1 MGKVTGF
8 LDYARE
14 DNKDVPVEERIKNFK
29 EFHIPL
35 TEEERRKQGARCM
48 NCGVPFCQSGMKL
61 AGMFTGCPLHN
72 LCPEWNDEVYNG
84 HIAHALSRLLKT
96 NNFPEFTGRVCPALC
111 EKACVEGLDDAPVTT
126 HDNELYII
134 EKAFQEGY
142 MQPRI
147 PEVRS
152 GKRVAVVGAGP
163 AGLAV
168 ADQLNHRGHSVTVFE
183 RSDEIGGL
191 LMYGIPNMK
200 LDKSVIRRRRALM
213 EAEGVV
219 FRTGVDVGRETLA
232 AAAAAANADGRKAG
246 AGAGEKLAA
255 AGSAAAETGKA
266 ADATRAVTNAA
277 AETLASAGKSSA
289 VTAAAILRDYDAV
302 VLACGAKQARGL
314 NVPSIEQ
321 AHGIHYAVDYLTS
334 QTKALREQG
343 EHAFGVIN
351 AKGKHVVIVGGGDTG
366 NDCCGTAIR
375 QGAKSVTQIEM
386 MPEPPVER
394 AASNP
399 WPEWPKVLKVD
410 YGQQEAIRVF
420 GHDPRV
426 YETTIKAIETKKD
439 GSIKAVITS
448 KVKFENRQMVLVE
461 GTEQKLPCDLLII
474 AAGFTGCE
482 SYVADAFG
490 VALTE
495 RHVVKTEAEHYHTES
510 AVKPTA
516 AEQTAAAAAT
526 GSKVGE
532 KSGAASATAARTTA
546 SAGSA
551 AKADA
556 SPKTAANAAKIFT
569 AGDMHRG
576 QSLVVWAIAEGRACA
591 SEVDAYLMGYSCLA

>member
-84 HIAHALSRLLKT
+84 HVAHALSRLLKT

-111 EKACVEGLDDAPVTT
+111 EKACVEGVDDAPVTT

-219 FRTGVDVGRETLA
+219 FRTGVDVGRETLTA
-232 AAAAAANADGRKAG
+232 AAGRKAG
-246 AGAGEKLAA
+246 VEAGEKKATT
-255 AGSAAAETGKA
+255 GSAAVDAVTS
-266 ADATRAVTNAA
+266 ADASRAVTNAA
-277 AETLASAGKSSA
+277 TEALAAAGKGSA
-289 VTAAAILRDYDAV
+289 VTAASILRDYDAV

-343 EHAFGVIN
+343 EHAFGIIN

-426 YETTIKAIETKKD
+426 YETTVKAIETKKD

-448 KVKFENRQMVLVE
+448 KVRFENRQMVLVE
-461 GTEQKLPCDLLII
+461 GTEKKLPCDLLII

-510 AVKPTA
+510 TVKPTA
-516 AEQTAAAAAT
+516 AAQTAAAAAT

-532 KSGAASATAARTTA
+532 KSDAASTTAARTPA

-551 AKADA
+551 AKANA
-556 SPKTAANAAKIFT
+556 STTTAANAAKIFT

>member
-84 HIAHALSRLLKT
+84 HVAHALSRLLKT

-152 GKRVAVVGAGP
+152 GKRVAVIGAGP

-183 RSDEIGGL
+183 RADEIGGL

-219 FRTGVDVGRETLA
+219 FRTGVDVGRETLTA
-232 AAAAAANADGRKAG
+232 AAGRKAG
-246 AGAGEKLAA
+246 VEAGEK
-255 AGSAAAETGKA
+255 S
-266 ADATRAVTNAA
+266 ADASRAVTNAS
-277 AETLASAGKSSA
+277 AEALTAGKGST
-289 VTAAAILRDYDAV
+289 VTAASILRDYDAV

-314 NVPSIEQ
+314 NVPFIEQ

-334 QTKALREQG
+334 QTKALHEQG

-516 AEQTAAAAAT
+516 AAQTAAAAAA
-526 GSKVGE
+526 GSKSGE
-532 KSGAASATAARTTA
+532 KSDAASTTAARTPV

-556 SPKTAANAAKIFT
+556 STMTAANAAKIFT

>member
-14 DNKDVPVEERIKNFK
+14 ENKDVPVEERIKNFK

-84 HIAHALSRLLKT
+84 HVAHALSRLLKT

-219 FRTGVDVGRETLA
+219 FRTGVDVGRET
-232 AAAAAANADGRKAG
+232 
-246 AGAGEKLAA
+246 
-255 AGSAAAETGKA
+255 S
-266 ADATRAVTNAA
+266 
-277 AETLASAGKSSA
+277 
-289 VTAAAILRDYDAV
+289 TAAAILRDYDAV

-334 QTKALREQG
+334 QTKALHEQG
-343 EHAFGVIN
+343 EHAFGIIN

-375 QGAKSVTQIEM
+375 QGAKSVIQIEM

-426 YETTIKAIETKKD
+426 YETTIKGIETKKD

-510 AVKPTA
+510 AVKAGASAQTTA
-516 AEQTAAAAAT
+516 
-526 GSKVGE
+526 GSEDGE
-532 KSGAASATAARTTA
+532 KSGVASTTAGSSDGEKSSAASTAA
-546 SAGSA
+546 GST
-551 AKADA
+551 AKAGA
-556 SPKTAANAAKIFT
+556 STVTAADTAKIFT

>member
-84 HIAHALSRLLKT
+84 HVAHALSRLLKT

-200 LDKSVIRRRRALM
+200 LDKSVIHRRRALM

-232 AAAAAANADGRKAG
+232 SAAAAANADGRKAG
-246 AGAGEKLAA
+246 AGAGEKPATT
-255 AGSAAAETGKA
+255 GSAAA
-266 ADATRAVTNAA
+266 D
-277 AETLASAGKSSA
+277 AGKGSA

-334 QTKALREQG
+334 QTKALHEQG
-343 EHAFGVIN
+343 EHAFGIIN

-426 YETTIKAIETKKD
+426 YETTIKGIETKKD

-516 AEQTAAAAAT
+516 AAQTADAAA

-546 SAGSA
+546 SARGA

-556 SPKTAANAAKIFT
+556 STMTAANAAKIFT

>member
-8 LDYARE
+8 LDYTRE

-84 HIAHALSRLLKT
+84 HVAHALSRLLKT

-219 FRTGVDVGRETLA
+219 FRTGVDVGRETSTA
-232 AAAAAANADGRKAG
+232 AAAGGGVR
-246 AGAGEKLAA
+246 EK
-255 AGSAAAETGKA
+255 S
-266 ADATRAVTNAA
+266 ADASRAVTNAS
-277 AETLASAGKSSA
+277 AEALATGKGSA

-334 QTKALREQG
+334 QTKALHEQG
-343 EHAFGVIN
+343 EHAFGIIN

-426 YETTIKAIETKKD
+426 YETTVKAIETKKD
-439 GSIKAVITS
+439 GSIKDVITS

-576 QSLVVWAIAEGRACA
+576 QSLVVWAIAEGRTCA

>member
-84 HIAHALSRLLKT
+84 HVAHALSRLLKT

-152 GKRVAVVGAGP
+152 GKRVAVIGAGP

-183 RSDEIGGL
+183 RADEIGGL

-219 FRTGVDVGRETLA
+219 FRTGVDVGRETL
-232 AAAAAANADGRKAG
+232 
-246 AGAGEKLAA
+246 
-255 AGSAAAETGKA
+255 T
-266 ADATRAVTNAA
+266 
-277 AETLASAGKSSA
+277 AGKGSA
-289 VTAAAILRDYDAV
+289 VTAASILRDYDAV

-314 NVPSIEQ
+314 NVPFIEQ

-334 QTKALREQG
+334 QTKALHEQG

-516 AEQTAAAAAT
+516 AAQTADAAA

-532 KSGAASATAARTTA
+532 RSGAASATAARIPA

-556 SPKTAANAAKIFT
+556 STMTAANAAKIFT

>member
-14 DNKDVPVEERIKNFK
+14 ENKDVPVEERIKNFK

-84 HIAHALSRLLKT
+84 HVAHALSRLLKT

-219 FRTGVDVGRETLA
+219 FRTGVDVGRETL
-232 AAAAAANADGRKAG
+232 
-246 AGAGEKLAA
+246 
-255 AGSAAAETGKA
+255 
-266 ADATRAVTNAA
+266 
-277 AETLASAGKSSA
+277 
-289 VTAAAILRDYDAV
+289 TAAAILRDYDAV

-334 QTKALREQG
+334 QTKALHEQG
-343 EHAFGVIN
+343 EHAFGIIN

-426 YETTIKAIETKKD
+426 YETTVKAIETKKD

-510 AVKPTA
+510 TVKPTA
-516 AEQTAAAAAT
+516 AAQTAAAAAA

-532 KSGAASATAARTTA
+532 KSNAASTTAARLA

-556 SPKTAANAAKIFT
+556 STMSAANAAKIFT

>member
-14 DNKDVPVEERIKNFK
+14 ENKDVPVEERIKNFK

-84 HIAHALSRLLKT
+84 HVAHALSRLLKT

-111 EKACVEGLDDAPVTT
+111 EKACIEGLDDAPVTT

-219 FRTGVDVGRETLA
+219 FRTGVDVGRETSTA
-232 AAAAAANADGRKAG
+232 AAAGAEGRKAG
-246 AGAGEKLAA
+246 AGAGEK
-255 AGSAAAETGKA
+255 S
-266 ADATRAVTNAA
+266 ADASRAVTNAS
-277 AETLASAGKSSA
+277 AEALAAGKGSA

-334 QTKALREQG
+334 QTKALHEQG
-343 EHAFGVIN
+343 EHAFGIIN

-426 YETTIKAIETKKD
+426 YETTVKAIETKKD
-439 GSIKAVITS
+439 GSIKDVITS

>member
-14 DNKDVPVEERIKNFK
+14 ENKDVPVEERIKNFK

-84 HIAHALSRLLKT
+84 HVAHALSRLLKT

-134 EKAFQEGY
+134 ETAFQEGY

-152 GKRVAVVGAGP
+152 GKRVAVIGAGP

-232 AAAAAANADGRKAG
+232 AAVATANADGRKAG
-246 AGAGEKLAA
+246 AGAGEK
-255 AGSAAAETGKA
+255 SAAAEKSS
-266 ADATRAVTNAA
+266 AVTNAA
-277 AETLASAGKSSA
+277 AETLAAAKSSA
-289 VTAAAILRDYDAV
+289 VTAASILRDYDAV

-314 NVPSIEQ
+314 NVPFIEQ

-334 QTKALREQG
+334 QTKALHEQG

-510 AVKPTA
+510 AVKTTA
-516 AEQTAAAAAT
+516 PAA
-526 GSKVGE
+526 GSKDGE
-532 KSGAASATAARTTA
+532 KSGAASAA
-546 SAGSA
+546 SGSA
-551 AKADA
+551 AKAGA
-556 SPKTAANAAKIFT
+556 STVTAADTAKIFT

>member
-14 DNKDVPVEERIKNFK
+14 DNKDVPVEERIRNFK

-111 EKACVEGLDDAPVTT
+111 EKACIEGLDDAPVTT

-219 FRTGVDVGRETLA
+219 FRTGVDVGRETSTA
-232 AAAAAANADGRKAG
+232 AAAGAEGRKAG
-246 AGAGEKLAA
+246 AGAGEK
-255 AGSAAAETGKA
+255 S
-266 ADATRAVTNAA
+266 ADASRAVTNAS
-277 AETLASAGKSSA
+277 AEALAAGKGSA

-334 QTKALREQG
+334 QTKALHEQG
-343 EHAFGVIN
+343 EHAFGIIN

-386 MPEPPVER
+386 MPEPPIER

-426 YETTIKAIETKKD
+426 YETTVKGIETKKD

>member
-1 MGKVTGF
+1 LHQANSGTNIPQNLFCARRAELEPYKLKLRASSGFVTYRDRGSFFMGKVTGF
-8 LDYARE
+8 LDYTRE

-84 HIAHALSRLLKT
+84 HVAHALSRLLKT

-147 PEVRS
+147 PEVRY

-232 AAAAAANADGRKAG
+232 A
-246 AGAGEKLAA
+246 
-255 AGSAAAETGKA
+255 GK
-266 ADATRAVTNAA
+266 
-277 AETLASAGKSSA
+277 GSA

-343 EHAFGVIN
+343 EHAFGIIN

-420 GHDPRV
+420 EHDPRV
-426 YETTIKAIETKKD
+426 YETTVKAIETKKD

-510 AVKPTA
+510 TAKPTA
-516 AEQTAAAAAT
+516 
-526 GSKVGE
+526 
-532 KSGAASATAARTTA
+532 
-546 SAGSA
+546 
-551 AKADA
+551 
-556 SPKTAANAAKIFT
+556 AANAAKIFT

>member
-35 TEEERRKQGARCM
+35 TKEERRKQGARCM

-84 HIAHALSRLLKT
+84 HVAHALSRLLKT

-219 FRTGVDVGRETLA
+219 FRTGVDVGRETLTA
-232 AAAAAANADGRKAG
+232 AAAGAEGRKAG
-246 AGAGEKLAA
+246 AGAGEKKATT
-255 AGSAAAETGKA
+255 GSAAANAGTSTEA
-266 ADATRAVTNAA
+266 SCAVTSAA
-277 AETLASAGKSSA
+277 AETLAAGKGSA

-343 EHAFGVIN
+343 EHAFGIIN

-426 YETTIKAIETKKD
+426 YETTIKGIETKKD

-510 AVKPTA
+510 TVKPTA
-516 AEQTAAAAAT
+516 
-526 GSKVGE
+526 
-532 KSGAASATAARTTA
+532 
-546 SAGSA
+546 
-551 AKADA
+551 
-556 SPKTAANAAKIFT
+556 AANAAKIFT

>member
-84 HIAHALSRLLKT
+84 HVAHALSRLLKT

-219 FRTGVDVGRETLA
+219 FRTGVDVGRETLTAVA
-232 AAAAAANADGRKAG
+232 ADANADVRKAG
-246 AGAGEKLAA
+246 AGAGEKKATT
-255 AGSAAAETGKA
+255 GSAAVDAGTS
-266 ADATRAVTNAA
+266 ADASRAVTNAA
-277 AETLASAGKSSA
+277 AEALAAGKDSA

-334 QTKALREQG
+334 QTKALHEQG
-343 EHAFGVIN
+343 EHAFGIIN

-516 AEQTAAAAAT
+516 A
-526 GSKVGE
+526 
-532 KSGAASATAARTTA
+532 
-546 SAGSA
+546 
-551 AKADA
+551 
-556 SPKTAANAAKIFT
+556 ANAAKIFT

>member
-14 DNKDVPVEERIKNFK
+14 ENKDVPVEERIRNFK

-84 HIAHALSRLLKT
+84 HVAHALSRLLKT

-152 GKRVAVVGAGP
+152 GKRVAVIGAGP

-183 RSDEIGGL
+183 RADEIGGL

-232 AAAAAANADGRKAG
+232 SAAAAANADGRKAG
-246 AGAGEKLAA
+246 AGAGEKPATT
-255 AGSAAAETGKA
+255 GSAAA
-266 ADATRAVTNAA
+266 D
-277 AETLASAGKSSA
+277 AGKGSA

-334 QTKALREQG
+334 QTKALHEQG
-343 EHAFGVIN
+343 EHAFGIIN

-426 YETTIKAIETKKD
+426 YETTVKAIETKKD

-516 AEQTAAAAAT
+516 AAQTAAAAAT

-532 KSGAASATAARTTA
+532 KSDAASTTVARTPA

-556 SPKTAANAAKIFT
+556 STMTAANAAKIFT

>member
-84 HIAHALSRLLKT
+84 HVAHALSRLLKT

-111 EKACVEGLDDAPVTT
+111 EKACVEGLDDTPVTT

-134 EKAFQEGY
+134 ETAFQEGY

-152 GKRVAVVGAGP
+152 GKRVAVIGAGP

-183 RSDEIGGL
+183 RADEIGGL

-219 FRTGVDVGRETLA
+219 FRTGVDVGRGQ
-232 AAAAAANADGRKAG
+232 D
-246 AGAGEKLAA
+246 
-255 AGSAAAETGKA
+255 
-266 ADATRAVTNAA
+266 
-277 AETLASAGKSSA
+277 
-289 VTAAAILRDYDAV
+289 AAAIIKDYDAV

-314 NVPSIEQ
+314 NVPFIEQ

-334 QTKALREQG
+334 QTKALHEQG

-510 AVKPTA
+510 AVKTTA
-516 AEQTAAAAAT
+516 PAA
-526 GSKVGE
+526 GSKDGE
-532 KSGAASATAARTTA
+532 KSGAASAA
-546 SAGSA
+546 SGSA
-551 AKADA
+551 AKAGA
-556 SPKTAANAAKIFT
+556 STVTAADTAKIFT

>member
-84 HIAHALSRLLKT
+84 HVAHALSRLLKT

-152 GKRVAVVGAGP
+152 GKRVAVIGAGP

-183 RSDEIGGL
+183 RADEIGGL

-219 FRTGVDVGRETLA
+219 FRTGVDVGRETL
-232 AAAAAANADGRKAG
+232 
-246 AGAGEKLAA
+246 
-255 AGSAAAETGKA
+255 T
-266 ADATRAVTNAA
+266 
-277 AETLASAGKSSA
+277 AGKGSA
-289 VTAAAILRDYDAV
+289 VTAASILRDYDAV

-314 NVPSIEQ
+314 NVPFIEQ

-334 QTKALREQG
+334 QTKALHEQG

-426 YETTIKAIETKKD
+426 YETTVKAIETKKD
-439 GSIKAVITS
+439 GSIKDVITS
-448 KVKFENRQMVLVE
+448 KVKFVNRQMVLVE

-510 AVKPTA
+510 AEKPMA
-516 AEQTAAAAAT
+516 AAQTAAAAAA
-526 GSKVGE
+526 GSKGGE
-532 KSGAASATAARTTA
+532 KNDAASTTAARTPV

-551 AKADA
+551 EKADA
-556 SPKTAANAAKIFT
+556 STMTAANAAKIFT

-591 SEVDAYLMGYSCLA
+591 SEVDDFLMGYSCLA

>member
-14 DNKDVPVEERIKNFK
+14 ENKDVPVEERIKNFK

-84 HIAHALSRLLKT
+84 HVAHALSRLLKT

-232 AAAAAANADGRKAG
+232 A
-246 AGAGEKLAA
+246 
-255 AGSAAAETGKA
+255 GK
-266 ADATRAVTNAA
+266 
-277 AETLASAGKSSA
+277 GSA

-334 QTKALREQG
+334 QTKALHEQG
-343 EHAFGVIN
+343 EHAFGIIN

-426 YETTIKAIETKKD
+426 YETTVKAIETKKD

-510 AVKPTA
+510 TVKPTA
-516 AEQTAAAAAT
+516 
-526 GSKVGE
+526 
-532 KSGAASATAARTTA
+532 
-546 SAGSA
+546 
-551 AKADA
+551 
-556 SPKTAANAAKIFT
+556 AANAAKIFT

>member
-29 EFHIPL
+29 EFHLPL

-84 HIAHALSRLLKT
+84 HVAHALSRLLKT

-232 AAAAAANADGRKAG
+232 SAAAAANADGRKAG
-246 AGAGEKLAA
+246 AGAGEKPATT
-255 AGSAAAETGKA
+255 GSAAADVGK
-266 ADATRAVTNAA
+266 
-277 AETLASAGKSSA
+277 GSA

-321 AHGIHYAVDYLTS
+321 AHGIYYAVDYLTS
-334 QTKALREQG
+334 QTKALHEQG
-343 EHAFGVIN
+343 EHAFGIIN

-426 YETTIKAIETKKD
+426 YETTVKAIETKKD
-439 GSIKAVITS
+439 GSIKAAITS

-516 AEQTAAAAAT
+516 AAQTADAAA

-556 SPKTAANAAKIFT
+556 STMTAANAAKIFT

>member
-14 DNKDVPVEERIKNFK
+14 ENIDVPVEERIKNFK

-84 HIAHALSRLLKT
+84 HVAHALSRLLKT

-152 GKRVAVVGAGP
+152 GKCVAVVGAGP

-219 FRTGVDVGRETLA
+219 FRTGVDVGRETSTA
-232 AAAAAANADGRKAG
+232 AAGRKAG
-246 AGAGEKLAA
+246 VEAGEKSATTGSAAVDAGTSTEASCAVTSAAAEALAA
-255 AGSAAAETGKA
+255 AGKG
-266 ADATRAVTNAA
+266 
-277 AETLASAGKSSA
+277 SA
-289 VTAAAILRDYDAV
+289 VTAASILRDYDAV

-334 QTKALREQG
+334 QTKALHEQG
-343 EHAFGVIN
+343 EHAFGIIN
-351 AKGKHVVIVGGGDTG
+351 AKGKHAVIVGGGDTG

-426 YETTIKAIETKKD
+426 YETTVKAIETKKD

-490 VALTE
+490 VALTA

-516 AEQTAAAAAT
+516 
-526 GSKVGE
+526 
-532 KSGAASATAARTTA
+532 
-546 SAGSA
+546 
-551 AKADA
+551 
-556 SPKTAANAAKIFT
+556 AANAAKIFT

>member
-84 HIAHALSRLLKT
+84 HVAHALSRLLKT

-232 AAAAAANADGRKAG
+232 AAA
-246 AGAGEKLAA
+246 
-255 AGSAAAETGKA
+255 
-266 ADATRAVTNAA
+266 
-277 AETLASAGKSSA
+277 
-289 VTAAAILRDYDAV
+289 ILRDYDAV

-321 AHGIHYAVDYLTS
+321 AHGIHYAADYLTS

-343 EHAFGVIN
+343 EHAFGIIN

-426 YETTIKAIETKKD
+426 YETTVKAIETKKD
-439 GSIKAVITS
+439 GSIKAIITS

-510 AVKPTA
+510 TVKPTA
-516 AEQTAAAAAT
+516 AAQTAAAAAT

-532 KSGAASATAARTTA
+532 KSDAASTTAARLA

-556 SPKTAANAAKIFT
+556 STMSAANAAKIFT

>member
-14 DNKDVPVEERIKNFK
+14 ENKDVPVEERIRNFK

-84 HIAHALSRLLKT
+84 HVAHALSRLLKT

-219 FRTGVDVGRETLA
+219 FRTGVDIGRETSTA
-232 AAAAAANADGRKAG
+232 AAAGAEGRKAG
-246 AGAGEKLAA
+246 AGAGEK
-255 AGSAAAETGKA
+255 S
-266 ADATRAVTNAA
+266 ADASRAVTNAS
-277 AETLASAGKSSA
+277 AEALAAGKGSA

-334 QTKALREQG
+334 QTKALHEQG
-343 EHAFGVIN
+343 EHAFGIIN

-426 YETTIKAIETKKD
+426 YETTVKGIETKKD

-510 AVKPTA
+510 AVKPM
-516 AEQTAAAAAT
+516 
-526 GSKVGE
+526 
-532 KSGAASATAARTTA
+532 
-546 SAGSA
+546 
-551 AKADA
+551 
-556 SPKTAANAAKIFT
+556 TAANAAKIFT

>member
-14 DNKDVPVEERIKNFK
+14 ENRDVPVEERIRNFK

-84 HIAHALSRLLKT
+84 HVAHALSRLLKT

-134 EKAFQEGY
+134 ETAFQEGY

-152 GKRVAVVGAGP
+152 GKRVAVIGAGP

-183 RSDEIGGL
+183 RQDEIGGL

-219 FRTGVDVGRETLA
+219 FRTGVDVGRETLTA
-232 AAAAAANADGRKAG
+232 AAADAEGRKAG
-246 AGAGEKLAA
+246 VGDGEKKAT
-255 AGSAAAETGKA
+255 TGGVA
-266 ADATRAVTNAA
+266 AD
-277 AETLASAGKSSA
+277 SGKSADASRA
-289 VTAAAILRDYDAV
+289 VTAASILRDYDAV

-314 NVPSIEQ
+314 NVPFIEQ

-334 QTKALREQG
+334 QTKALHEQG
-343 EHAFGVIN
+343 EHAFGIIN

-439 GSIKAVITS
+439 GSIRAVVTS

-510 AVKPTA
+510 AA
-516 AEQTAAAAAT
+516 QT
-526 GSKVGE
+526 
-532 KSGAASATAARTTA
+532 
-546 SAGSA
+546 
-551 AKADA
+551 
-556 SPKTAANAAKIFT
+556 AKIFT

>member
-84 HIAHALSRLLKT
+84 HVAHALSRLLKT

-152 GKRVAVVGAGP
+152 GKRVAVIGAGP

-183 RSDEIGGL
+183 RADEIGGL

-219 FRTGVDVGRETLA
+219 FRTGVDMGRETL
-232 AAAAAANADGRKAG
+232 
-246 AGAGEKLAA
+246 
-255 AGSAAAETGKA
+255 T
-266 ADATRAVTNAA
+266 
-277 AETLASAGKSSA
+277 AGKGSA
-289 VTAAAILRDYDAV
+289 VTAASILRDYDAV

-314 NVPSIEQ
+314 NVPFIEQ

-334 QTKALREQG
+334 QTKALHEQG

-516 AEQTAAAAAT
+516 AAQTAAAAAA
-526 GSKVGE
+526 GSKGGE
-532 KSGAASATAARTTA
+532 KSDAASTTAARTPV

-556 SPKTAANAAKIFT
+556 STMTAANAAKIFT

>member
-84 HIAHALSRLLKT
+84 HVAHALSRLLKT

-232 AAAAAANADGRKAG
+232 AAAAGGGVR
-246 AGAGEKLAA
+246 EK
-255 AGSAAAETGKA
+255 S
-266 ADATRAVTNAA
+266 ADASRAVTNAS
-277 AETLASAGKSSA
+277 AEALATGKGSA

-334 QTKALREQG
+334 QTKALHEQG
-343 EHAFGVIN
+343 EHAFGIIN

-426 YETTIKAIETKKD
+426 YETTVKAIETKKD
-439 GSIKAVITS
+439 GSIKDVITS

>member
-84 HIAHALSRLLKT
+84 HVAHALSRLLKT

-152 GKRVAVVGAGP
+152 GKRVAVIGAGP

-183 RSDEIGGL
+183 RADEIGGL

-219 FRTGVDVGRETLA
+219 FRTGVDVGRETL
-232 AAAAAANADGRKAG
+232 
-246 AGAGEKLAA
+246 
-255 AGSAAAETGKA
+255 T
-266 ADATRAVTNAA
+266 
-277 AETLASAGKSSA
+277 AGKGSA
-289 VTAAAILRDYDAV
+289 VTAASILRDYDAV

-314 NVPSIEQ
+314 NVPFIEQ

-334 QTKALREQG
+334 QTKALHEQG

-516 AEQTAAAAAT
+516 AAQTAAAAAA
-526 GSKVGE
+526 GSKGGE
-532 KSGAASATAARTTA
+532 KSDAASTTAARTPV

-556 SPKTAANAAKIFT
+556 STMTAANAAKIFT

>member
-14 DNKDVPVEERIKNFK
+14 DNKDVPVEERIRNFK

-111 EKACVEGLDDAPVTT
+111 EKACIEGLDDAPVTT

-219 FRTGVDVGRETLA
+219 FRTGVDVGRETLN
-232 AAAAAANADGRKAG
+232 AAAANADGQKAG
-246 AGAGEKLAA
+246 GGAGEKTAA
-255 AGSAAAETGKA
+255 
-266 ADATRAVTNAA
+266 
-277 AETLASAGKSSA
+277 AGKSSA
-289 VTAAAILRDYDAV
+289 VTAASILRDYDAV

-314 NVPSIEQ
+314 NVPFIEQ

-334 QTKALREQG
+334 QTKALHEQG

-439 GSIKAVITS
+439 GSIKAVINS

-461 GTEQKLPCDLLII
+461 GSEQKLPCDLLII

-510 AVKPTA
+510 AVKTA
-516 AEQTAAAAAT
+516 APAA
-526 GSKVGE
+526 GSKDGE
-532 KSGAASATAARTTA
+532 KSGAASAA
-546 SAGSA
+546 SGSA
-551 AKADA
+551 AKAGA
-556 SPKTAANAAKIFT
+556 STVTAADTAKIFT

>member
-14 DNKDVPVEERIKNFK
+14 ENKDVPVEERIKNFK

-84 HIAHALSRLLKT
+84 HVAHALSRLLKT

-134 EKAFQEGY
+134 ETAFQEGY

-152 GKRVAVVGAGP
+152 GKRVAVIGAGP

-246 AGAGEKLAA
+246 AGAGEK
-255 AGSAAAETGKA
+255 SAAAE
-266 ADATRAVTNAA
+266 
-277 AETLASAGKSSA
+277 KSSA
-289 VTAAAILRDYDAV
+289 VTAASILRDYDAV

-314 NVPSIEQ
+314 NVPFIEQ

-334 QTKALREQG
+334 QTKALHEQG

-510 AVKPTA
+510 AVKTA
-516 AEQTAAAAAT
+516 APAA
-526 GSKVGE
+526 GSRDGE
-532 KSGAASATAARTTA
+532 KSGAASAA
-546 SAGSA
+546 SGSA
-551 AKADA
+551 AKAGA
-556 SPKTAANAAKIFT
+556 STVTAADTAKIFT

>member
-14 DNKDVPVEERIKNFK
+14 ENKDVPVEERIKNFK

-84 HIAHALSRLLKT
+84 HVAHALSRLLKT

-134 EKAFQEGY
+134 ETAFQEGY

-152 GKRVAVVGAGP
+152 GKRVAVIGAGP

-232 AAAAAANADGRKAG
+232 AAAATANADGRKAG
-246 AGAGEKLAA
+246 AGSGEKP
-255 AGSAAAETGKA
+255 AAAE
-266 ADATRAVTNAA
+266 
-277 AETLASAGKSSA
+277 KSSA

-314 NVPSIEQ
+314 NVPFIEQ

-334 QTKALREQG
+334 QTKALHEQG

-510 AVKPTA
+510 AVKTA
-516 AEQTAAAAAT
+516 APAA
-526 GSKVGE
+526 GSKDGE
-532 KSGAASATAARTTA
+532 KSGAASAA
-546 SAGSA
+546 SGSA
-551 AKADA
+551 AKAGA
-556 SPKTAANAAKIFT
+556 STVTAADTAKIFT

>member
-14 DNKDVPVEERIKNFK
+14 ENKDVPVEERIKNFK

-84 HIAHALSRLLKT
+84 HVAHALSRLLKT

-134 EKAFQEGY
+134 ETAFQEGY

-152 GKRVAVVGAGP
+152 GKRVAVIGAGP

-246 AGAGEKLAA
+246 AGAGEKP
-255 AGSAAAETGKA
+255 AAAEKSS
-266 ADATRAVTNAA
+266 AVTNAA
-277 AETLASAGKSSA
+277 AETLASAKNSA
-289 VTAAAILRDYDAV
+289 VTAASILRDYDAV

-314 NVPSIEQ
+314 NVPFIEQ

-334 QTKALREQG
+334 QTKALHEQG

-461 GTEQKLPCDLLII
+461 GSEQKLPCDLLII

-510 AVKPTA
+510 AVKTA
-516 AEQTAAAAAT
+516 APAA
-526 GSKVGE
+526 GSKDGE
-532 KSGAASATAARTTA
+532 KSGAASAA
-546 SAGSA
+546 SGSA
-551 AKADA
+551 AKAGA
-556 SPKTAANAAKIFT
+556 STVTAADTAKIFT

>member
-14 DNKDVPVEERIKNFK
+14 ENKDVPVEERIKNFK

-84 HIAHALSRLLKT
+84 HVAHALSRLLKT

-134 EKAFQEGY
+134 ETAFQEGY

-152 GKRVAVVGAGP
+152 GKRVAVIGAGP

-232 AAAAAANADGRKAG
+232 AAAATANADGRKAG
-246 AGAGEKLAA
+246 AGAGEKP
-255 AGSAAAETGKA
+255 AAAEKSST
-266 ADATRAVTNAA
+266 VTNVA
-277 AETLASAGKSSA
+277 AETLASAKSSA
-289 VTAAAILRDYDAV
+289 VTAASILRDYDAV

-314 NVPSIEQ
+314 NVPFIEQ

-334 QTKALREQG
+334 QTKALHEQG

-510 AVKPTA
+510 AVKTTA
-516 AEQTAAAAAT
+516 PAA
-526 GSKVGE
+526 GSKDGE
-532 KSGAASATAARTTA
+532 KSGAASAAY
-546 SAGSA
+546 GSA
-551 AKADA
+551 AKAGA
-556 SPKTAANAAKIFT
+556 STVTAADTAKIFT

>member
-14 DNKDVPVEERIKNFK
+14 ENKDVPVEERIKNFK

-84 HIAHALSRLLKT
+84 HVAHALSRLLKT

-134 EKAFQEGY
+134 ETAFQEGY

-152 GKRVAVVGAGP
+152 GKRVAVIGAGP

-232 AAAAAANADGRKAG
+232 AAAASANADGRKAG
-246 AGAGEKLAA
+246 AGSGEKP
-255 AGSAAAETGKA
+255 AAAE
-266 ADATRAVTNAA
+266 
-277 AETLASAGKSSA
+277 KSSA

-314 NVPSIEQ
+314 NVPFIEQ

-334 QTKALREQG
+334 QTKALHEQG

-510 AVKPTA
+510 AVKTA
-516 AEQTAAAAAT
+516 APAA
-526 GSKVGE
+526 GSKDGE
-532 KSGAASATAARTTA
+532 KSGAASAA
-546 SAGSA
+546 SGSA
-551 AKADA
+551 AKAGA
-556 SPKTAANAAKIFT
+556 STVTAADTAKIFT

-591 SEVDAYLMGYSCLA
+591 SEVDAYLMGYSCLT